1 MEILSLRRSFDA
13 DHSSSSYEFFA
24 LKALTTDQRATVQ
37 RLTGGSAGRHL
48 SFHYQGEWKDISAE
62 WPDKLL
68 TSGYDILV
76 SESYDWWNVNLS
88 MPHDPALLAR
98 LESFECEADGNGF
111 DVRVVGE
118 RMVLRF
124 GMQLNYSAAYGAFGE
139 NAFRGLANLFKAV
152 RTELLAGDLS
162 AVRAAYDTYGFGE
175 AEEDEDR
182 EPEAVGPLSASSKT
196 LLSIMEK
203 S

>member
-1 MEILSLRRSFDA
+1 MQILSLRRSFDA

-24 LKALTTDQRATVQ
+24 LKALTPEQRAVVQ
-37 RLTGGSAGRHL
+37 HLTGESPGRHL
-48 SFHYQGEWKDISAE
+48 SFHYQGEWRDIPAE

-68 TSGYDILV
+68 TSGYDIMV
-76 SESYDWWNVNLS
+76 SESYDWWNVYLS
-88 MPHDPALLAR
+88 LPHDPALLAR
-98 LESFECEADGNGF
+98 LKPFECEADGNGF

-124 GMQLNYSAAYGAFGE
+124 GMQMDYSAAYGALGE

-162 AVRAAYDTYGFGE
+162 AVWAMAETYGYSEE
-175 AEEDEDR
+175 AEE
-182 EPEAVGPLSASSKT
+182 EPEAVETLSASGET
-196 LLSIMEK
+196 LLDIMEK
-203 S
+203 Y

>member
-1 MEILSLRRSFDA
+1 MQILSLRRSFDA

-24 LKALTTDQRATVQ
+24 LKALTTDQRAAVQ

-48 SFHYQGEWKDISAE
+48 SFHYQGEWRDMPAE
-62 WPDKLL
+62 WPDQLL
-68 TSGYDILV
+68 TSGYDIQV
-76 SESYDWWNVNLS
+76 SESYDWWNVYLS
-88 MPHDPALLAR
+88 MPHDPVLLAR
-98 LESFECEADGNGF
+98 LKAFECEADGNGF
-111 DVRVVGE
+111 EVRVVGE

-124 GMQLNYSAAYGAFGE
+124 GMQMDYSAAYGAFGE

-162 AVRAAYDTYGFGE
+162 AVRAAYETYGFGE
-175 AEEDEDR
+175 AEEDSES
-182 EPEAVGPLSASSKT
+182 EAVEPLSASGET